1 MDSKDS
7 TFYPLIAL
15 FFILGLVIGYAIHK
29 PETVQKIQY
38 IDRPVENIVE
48 VTTTP
53 LSTPP
58 ASTAAATA
66 TPAPDFTIRN
76 YDPSIDKPTMTIE
89 LVNWR
94 ANPEVVTIRVGETVL
109 IKISDYTVQS
119 PITFILNSSYKENLG
134 KSGARMIT
142 FNKKGTYDFKAV
154 IPSSDPSILPA
165 VYAEKGTIIVRYE

>member
-48 VTTTP
+48 VTTP

-109 IKISDYTVQS
+109 IKIMDYTLQS
-119 PITFILNSSYKENLG
+119 PMTLVLNSSFKENLG
-134 KSGARMIT
+134 KSGAKMIT
-142 FNKKGTYDFKAV
+142 FNKKGTYNFITI
-154 IPSSDPSILPA
+154 IPSSDPSILPRT
-165 VYAEKGTIIVRYE
+165 YAEKGSIIVR